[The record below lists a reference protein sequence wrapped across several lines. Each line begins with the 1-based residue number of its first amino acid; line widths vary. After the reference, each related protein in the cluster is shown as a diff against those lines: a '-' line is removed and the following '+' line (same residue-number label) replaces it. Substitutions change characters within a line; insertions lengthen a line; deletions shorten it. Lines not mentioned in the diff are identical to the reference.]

1 MFFVI
6 EQDGWKNVK
15 APIEKPTTCY
25 DAYGMSLI
33 AILVDVKT
41 NKLLNSTSRWNHV
54 VLPKSGAADTMFETW
69 DQLNKAVGMD
79 VKSICRNECKGMVK
93 KL

>member
-1 MFFVI
+1 MFFAI
-6 EQDGWKNVK
+6 EQEGWKDVK
-15 APIEKPTTCY
+15 APAKKSTTCY

-33 AILVDVKT
+33 AILVDART

-69 DQLNKAVGMD
+69 D
-79 VKSICRNECKGMVK
+79 
-93 KL
+93 

>member
-6 EQDGWKNVK
+6 EAKDWKSIK
-15 APIEKPTTCY
+15 APNAKPENCY
-25 DAYGMSLI
+25 DRYGMSLI

-54 VLPKSGAADTMFETW
+54 VLPKSGAADTMFESW
-69 DQLNKAVGMD
+69 Q
-79 VKSICRNECKGMVK
+79 
-93 KL
+93 